1 MWKELKQWEERHD
14 AIAFGV
20 MTTQEVIGELEHY
33 IWFDKSADGNDHR
46 YICRP
51 EDVRHSLIVEAM
63 KHASN
68 TILICGDS
76 EYQQIMDQACSYIKD
91 ALLAEISAVQKLN
104 DKHEVGN
111 PSFYDDVTK
120 KYYKWKELKLLMKV
134 RQQQGVQ

>member
-1 MWKELKQWEERHD
+1 
-14 AIAFGV
+14 
-20 MTTQEVIGELEHY
+20 
-33 IWFDKSADGNDHR
+33 
-46 YICRP
+46 
-51 EDVRHSLIVEAM
+51 M